1 MRYIV
6 MAALMAF
13 GPLPSLAQ
21 DEKQAD
27 QTHAGTEL
35 PALEEQVIE
44 ENVALKSL
52 AKIQGYM
59 ENVRSLKADFL
70 QRAPNGNVAKGTLY
84 MERPGKIR
92 FDYAGDIP
100 FLVVAD
106 GKTLNFIDY
115 EIGQIT
121 KWPVKD
127 TPLRALLGNSTDLL
141 SINAHIETEPSGLK
155 GLIALSAADPDKP
168 ELGQITAYF
177 QEAPDQAGGLVLLSW
192 VVIDAQGE
200 ATTVE
205 VSNTVTNT
213 KLDSKLWAF
222 KDPRAIANTRRTRR

>member
-1 MRYIV
+1 MRYILFTILV
-6 MAALMAF
+6 SIGF
-13 GPLPSLAQ
+13 IPLLAQ
-21 DEKQAD
+21 EERPGASVQ
-27 QTHAGTEL
+27 L
-35 PALEEQVIE
+35 PPLEEQVIE
-44 ENVALKSL
+44 ENVSLKSL
-52 AKIQGYM
+52 AKIQAYM
-59 ENVRSLKADFL
+59 ANVKSLKADFL

-92 FDYAGDIP
+92 FDYADDIP

-155 GLIALSAADPDKP
+155 GFIALSAADPDKP
-168 ELGQITAYF
+168 ELGQITVYF
-177 QEAPDQAGGLVLLSW
+177 QQAPEVLGGLKLISW

-205 VSNTVTNT
+205 VSNSVINT
-213 KLDSKLWAF
+213 ELAASLWTF
-222 KDPRAIANTRRTRR
+222 KDPRASANRRSTRR

>member
-1 MRYIV
+1 MRHILFTILV
-6 MAALMAF
+6 SIGF
-13 GPLPSLAQ
+13 IPLLAQ
-21 DEKQAD
+21 EVKPGASVQ
-27 QTHAGTEL
+27 L
-35 PALEEQVIE
+35 PPLEEQVIE
-44 ENVALKSL
+44 ENVSLKSL
-52 AKIQGYM
+52 AKIQAYM
-59 ENVRSLKADFL
+59 ANVKSLKADFL

-92 FDYAGDIP
+92 FDYADDIP

-155 GLIALSAADPDKP
+155 GFIALSAADPDKP
-168 ELGQITAYF
+168 ELGQITVYF
-177 QEAPDQAGGLVLLSW
+177 QQAPEVPGGLKLISW

-205 VSNTVTNT
+205 VSNSVINT
-213 KLDSKLWAF
+213 ELAASLWKF
-222 KDPRAIANTRRTRR
+222 KDPRASANRRRPRR